1 MRKKV
6 FFCLV
11 LYMIILGPFVSL
23 ATPRFI
29 NVIKQ
34 SNSGLSHNPGLNENV
49 SIEAFIDGDTI
60 TFSSN
65 NYEGVLFFT
74 IADANNI
81 ERIAGL
87 YDVEEGEEYEIDLSG
102 LWESDYT
109 ITFTLDDGTEY
120 EGTFHY

>member
-1 MRKKV
+1 MMKRSV
-6 FFCLV
+6 VLLFFW
-11 LYMIILGPFVSL
+11 ITILFVYSYPIGIVVR
-23 ATPRFI
+23 TG
-29 NVIKQ
+29 
-34 SNSGLSHNPGLNENV
+34 SSGGYPELPGV
-49 SIEAFIDGDTI
+49 SIEAYIDGDTLY
-60 TFSSN
+60 FSTDIYSGDI
-65 NYEGVLFFT
+65 YVSV
-74 IADANNI
+74 ADANNI

>member
-1 MRKKV
+1 M
-6 FFCLV
+6 
-11 LYMIILGPFVSL
+11 
-23 ATPRFI
+23 
-29 NVIKQ
+29 
-34 SNSGLSHNPGLNENV
+34 
-49 SIEAFIDGDTI
+49 
-60 TFSSN
+60 
-65 NYEGVLFFT
+65 FFT

-81 ERIAGL
+81 ERVAGM